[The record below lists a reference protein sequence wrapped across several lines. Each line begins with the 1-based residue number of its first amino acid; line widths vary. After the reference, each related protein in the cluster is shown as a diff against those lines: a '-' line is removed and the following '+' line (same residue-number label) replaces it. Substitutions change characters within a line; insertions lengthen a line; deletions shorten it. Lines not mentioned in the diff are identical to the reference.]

1 MTIPKE
7 IVKELKMQEGDLL
20 RVLRVGPT
28 IVLVP
33 VKIIPKGAV
42 YFEPDSLKFITESD
56 IKQAMFE
63 AQEQHKAGKLK
74 FYNDVDELF
83 KDLEINIGNE

>member
-1 MTIPKE
+1 
-7 IVKELKMQEGDLL
+7 
-20 RVLRVGPT
+20 
-28 IVLVP
+28 
-33 VKIIPKGAV
+33 
-42 YFEPDSLKFITESD
+42 
-56 IKQAMFE
+56 MFE